1 MYTRYYPANEKGMS
15 KHITLILLQK
25 SKSFAHSFIDDIYI
39 YSQYLKE
46 EEPKRKIPKRKQ
58 KLNPRKCPHLP
69 LDVVSLQGHRHGDGC
84 HQGQTLPEWTKGQG
98 HCHLQN
104 QVNIRQCSVFMKNK
118 NRGSNPLKEL
128 NYEKRLGI
136 FGLSNVYVIKLPLL
150 SPLSLFLSLLLHL
163 SI

>member
-1 MYTRYYPANEKGMS
+1 MEIHFKICSVICIPDIILQMKKEMS
-15 KHITLILLQK
+15 KHVLQK

-69 LDVVSLQGHRHGDGC
+69 LVVVSLQGHHHGDGC
-84 HQGQTLPEWTKGQG
+84 LQGQTLPDWMKGQG

-104 QVNIRQCSVFMKNK
+104 QVRLCLVK
-118 NRGSNPLKEL
+118 LKL
-128 NYEKRLGI
+128 FI
-136 FGLSNVYVIKLPLL
+136 VVYR
-150 SPLSLFLSLLLHL
+150 LFL
-163 SI
+163 